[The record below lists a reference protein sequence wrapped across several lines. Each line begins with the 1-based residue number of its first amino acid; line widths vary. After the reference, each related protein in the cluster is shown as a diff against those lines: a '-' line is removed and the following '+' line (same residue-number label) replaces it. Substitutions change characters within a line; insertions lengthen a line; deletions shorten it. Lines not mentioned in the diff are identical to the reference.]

1 MKQRVTV
8 FGLAIL
14 LVILLISCIKRETV
28 GTGAVVIGIEGPK
41 WHLVEVIDSPVSPQP
56 GKRRPFITFDATNK
70 QASGFAS
77 CNNFFG
83 SYELDGSSLKFGP
96 AGATRMFCEG
106 TAGEVEMRFMESL
119 KQTRTWELRDGAL
132 LLHDGSKVL
141 ARFTTEE

>member
-14 LVILLISCIKRETV
+14 LFVLLISCIKRESV
-28 GTGAVVIGIEGPK
+28 GTGAAVIGIEGPK
-41 WHLVEVIDSPVSPQP
+41 WRLVEVSDAPVSPQP
-56 GKRRPFITFDATNK
+56 GERRPFIIFNATNK
-70 QASGFAS
+70 QASGFAG

-96 AGATRMFCEG
+96 VGATRMFCEG
-106 TAGEVEMRFMESL
+106 ATGEVEMRFMESL
-119 KQTRTWELRDGAL
+119 EQTRTWELRDGAL
-132 LLHDGSKVL
+132 LLLDGSRVL